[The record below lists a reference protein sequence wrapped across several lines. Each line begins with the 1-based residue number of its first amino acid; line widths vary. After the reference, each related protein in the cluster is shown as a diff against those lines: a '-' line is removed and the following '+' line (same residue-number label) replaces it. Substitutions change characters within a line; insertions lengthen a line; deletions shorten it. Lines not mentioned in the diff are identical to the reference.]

1 MTGSPQGRKRR
12 QYSTT
17 LRQVD
22 LDRFIA
28 LLIFFIHIASLRQGV
43 AFASSVSRAQQ
54 QQQQNRERDLFSHP
68 SGRGEIRRQKK
79 PPRSLLQMVSPFLFL
94 DDDDDDC
101 CCCSFSK
108 QNERRRRRRRKEGIP
123 KLTILKK
130 KKERTG
136 RGKGKEKSLVK

>member
-1 MTGSPQGRKRR
+1 MTGSPQGRKRRR

-54 QQQQNRERDLFSHP
+54 QQQNRERDLFSHP

-79 PPRSLLQMVSPFLFL
+79 PPRSLLQMVSPFLL
-94 DDDDDDC
+94 LDDDDDDDC

-108 QNERRRRRRRKEGIP
+108 QNERRRRRKEGIP